1 MGCIPDAQTASSLFE
16 RWLPCGRRAR
26 SLVPETKAALSSW
39 ESEHRAA
46 QEQSDASSI
55 DYLEASVVALGES
68 REKFVARSKAAKYVA
83 AALYATMALLL
94 AVSAK
99 LVVLVATDEM

>member
-1 MGCIPDAQTASSLFE
+1 MRSCARAASC
-16 RWLPCGRRAR
+16 R
-26 SLVPETKAALSSW
+26 TKAALSSW

-46 QEQSDASSI
+46 QDQSDASSI

-99 LVVLVATDEM
+99 LVVLVATEEQ